1 MTIDPTVAAG
11 IAIGVA
17 ATSEIIGMS
26 KLRDNSII
34 EVVLRV
40 LLYLFP
46 KKS

>member
-26 KLRDNSII
+26 KLKDNSII
-34 EVVLRV
+34 EIILRV

-46 KKS
+46 KKG